1 MSKHCTNCDKRISEQ
16 EMSISYNPSYFIFC
30 QRCSEAFMVPLYA
43 LRDAGTPEE
52 IVDELNKQKPIL
64 LHKGMSDEA
73 FSYVMEYF
81 LDVARQIPISA
92 HTVTSGYNFE
102 GYQIEEYLGIM
113 SGHVV
118 LGTGFLS
125 EVTAGL
131 ADFFGVESDLF
142 AEKMEKAKDAA
153 LQKLIKKSI
162 EKGGNALIGVDF
174 DYLNTKANMIGVS
187 ANGTSVVI
195 KKVAGRTNP

>member
-1 MSKHCTNCDKRISEQ
+1 
-16 EMSISYNPSYFIFC
+16 
-30 QRCSEAFMVPLYA
+30 MVPLYA

-64 LHKGMSDEA
+64 LHKGMSEEA

-81 LDVARQIPISA
+81 LDVAKQIPITV
-92 HTVTSGYNFE
+92 HKVTSGYNFE
-102 GYQIEEYLGIM
+102 GYQIEEYLGVM

-125 EVTAGL
+125 EITAGL
-131 ADFFGVESDLF
+131 ADFLGVESDLF

-153 LQKLIKKSI
+153 LQKLTKKSI

-187 ANGTSVVI
+187 APSVSVASSLILSNLSKI
-195 KKVAGRTNP
+195 KRSIAS